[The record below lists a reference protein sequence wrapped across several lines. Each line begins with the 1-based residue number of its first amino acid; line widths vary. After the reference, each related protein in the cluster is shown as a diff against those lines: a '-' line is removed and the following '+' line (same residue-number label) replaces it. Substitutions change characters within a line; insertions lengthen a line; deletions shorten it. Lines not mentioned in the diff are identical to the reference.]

1 MRPSLS
7 LGAFNAALV
16 ALYFV
21 PVWGSAALR
30 ALMSPYYG
38 FKDGLQAAAAA
49 HYREMFDLGV
59 QGLTLT
65 AQLLAGIKFVIAS
78 AFVAYL
84 IDFARSLVIGR
95 EADRAT
101 LDITLLLAMCGA
113 LVWLWPALKAGDA
126 AVIRTC
132 ATELLLL
139 TGAFVVIVVERH
151 ITAPAEAISAAP
163 HAARDRAAPARR
175 AAAA

>member
-1 MRPSLS
+1 MRRFPS

-38 FKDGLQAAAAA
+38 FKDGLHAAAAV

-59 QGLTLT
+59 HGLTLT
-65 AQLLAGIKFVIAS
+65 AQLLSGIKFVIAA

-84 IDFARSLVIGR
+84 IDFSRAWVMRR
-95 EADRAT
+95 DPDRVT
-101 LDITLLLAMCGA
+101 LDVALLLAMCGT
-113 LVWLWPALKAGDA
+113 LIWLWPALKAGDA
-126 AVIRTC
+126 AVIRIC

-139 TGAFVVIVVERH
+139 TGAFVVIIVERH
-151 ITAPAEAISAAP
+151 IAAPTEAISAAP
-163 HAARDRAAPARR
+163 RAARDRAPQARR